1 MIKPDVPAWVK
12 DAVFYQIFPDRFA
25 KSDRVEKPAN
35 LVDWSDPPHPQ
46 MYHGG
51 DLIGVVERLDH
62 IEKLGATA
70 IYMTPIFQSASNHR
84 YHTHDYFQVDPLL
97 GGNAALR
104 ELIEEIHHRGMKIVL
119 DGVFNHCSRGF
130 FQFNDVLE
138 NGPHSPWI
146 HWFKIQSWPLAPY
159 QGRRPAGYESWREN
173 RSLPEFDTDHPEVR
187 EYIMR
192 IAEYWIREFEID
204 GWRLDV
210 AGEILTE
217 GFWEEFRSRV
227 RAINPQAYLV
237 SEIWTLS
244 PEWVAGDKFDAHMNY
259 PFTEA
264 VVNFAGQHHISEK
277 ISEHPEFQP
286 RRDVD
291 AEQFGNRIQEILNT
305 YDWETT
311 CASMNLLD
319 SHDTARMLS
328 IVQGDKDSI
337 RLATFFQMTYP
348 GAPSIYY
355 GDEIGLRGT
364 LDYDRQHDD
373 RHARWP
379 MPWDES
385 QWDSNLFEYFQ
396 QVVALRKAYSAL
408 RRGDFKQV
416 HAKGQVYAFT
426 RNLSGESS
434 LLVVMNVGGDLE
446 KATIDL
452 GKSIGE
458 AKNPARLIFGDA
470 TVTESPRDLLIEIKG
485 RSGVVIDLGSIHP

>member
-1 MIKPDVPAWVK
+1 MEFMNKPEVPEWVK

-25 KSDRVEKPAN
+25 KSPRVEKPAN
-35 LVDWSDPPHPQ
+35 LLDWTDPPHPQ
-46 MYHGG
+46 KYHGG
-51 DLIGVVERLDH
+51 DLLGILENLDH
-62 IEKLGATA
+62 IQSLGVNA

-84 YHTHDYFQVDPLL
+84 YHTHDYYQVDPLL
-97 GGNAALR
+97 GGNDALR
-104 ELIEEIHHRGMKIVL
+104 ELIDEVHHREMKIVL

-146 HWFKIQSWPLAPY
+146 DWFKVDKWPLAPY
-159 QGRRPAGYESWREN
+159 QGNRPAGYVGWREN
-173 RSLPEFDTDHPEVR
+173 RSLPEFNTDHPEVR
-187 EYIMR
+187 EYLMR
-192 IAEYWIREFEID
+192 IAEYWIREFKID

-217 GFWEEFRSRV
+217 GFWEEFRTRV
-227 RAINPQAYLV
+227 RVINPEAYIV

-244 PEWVAGDKFDAHMNY
+244 PEWVSGDRFDAHMNY

-264 VVNFAGQHHISEK
+264 VVNFAGQNHISEK

-286 RRDVD
+286 RRDMD
-291 AEQFGNRIQEILNT
+291 APQFGQRIAEIQQA
-305 YDWETT
+305 YHWETT
-311 CASMNLLD
+311 TVSMNLLD

-355 GDEIGLRGT
+355 GDEVGIRGT

-379 MPWDES
+379 MPWES
-385 QWDSNLFEYFQ
+385 DNWDQELLDYFQ
-396 QVVALRKAYSAL
+396 ETIALRHRFAAL
-408 RRGDFKQV
+408 RRGEYQQV
-416 HAKGQVYAFT
+416 FAQGLVFAF
-426 RNLSGESS
+426 RRDLPDELP
-434 LLVVMNVGGDLE
+434 LLVVMNVDQEETEITLDLDE
-446 KATIDL
+446 PAAGSEVIF
-452 GKSIGE
+452 GE
-458 AKNPARLIFGDA
+458 AQAELNQEGLTIKISARCGC
-470 TVTESPRDLLIEIKG
+470 
-485 RSGVVIDLGSIHP
+485 VVQLKTA